1 MLRGFSPAITVIVF
15 LLLWVV
21 VYVVMRYVAPQTTK
35 AQLKAI
41 TISFGVA
48 VAALLAVL
56 VAFSLLA
63 NLG

>member
-1 MLRGFSPAITVIVF
+1 MIRGFSPGVTVIVF
-15 LLLWVV
+15 LSLWFL
-21 VYVVMRYVAPQTTK
+21 VYFVMRYVAPELTK
-35 AQLKAI
+35 VQLKAI
-41 TISFGVA
+41 AVSFCVA

>member
-1 MLRGFSPAITVIVF
+1 MIRGFSPGVTVVVF

-21 VYVVMRYVAPQTTK
+21 VYFVMRYVAPEMTK

-41 TISFGVA
+41 SISFGVA